1 MAGYSKR
8 KAVSELASPPVRPK
22 VAETLHPGVTE
33 ISTGCT
39 LIYEQSAFPDPQREE
54 HLAFL
59 KDKVDWR
66 QTEITV
72 MGRKVMQPREVA
84 YMADNGLRYTYSRSQ
99 LTPAEFPEEL
109 QNIRERIS
117 TLAGGGA
124 DAAFNCCLLNHYR
137 DGEDHMG
144 WHSDNE
150 RLFGTSPTIASVS
163 FGTRRDFVLRR
174 NSDHAQKWKCPLGE
188 GDILIMKGA

>member
-1 MAGYSKR
+1 M
-8 KAVSELASPPVRPK
+8 
-22 VAETLHPGVTE
+22 
-33 ISTGCT
+33 
-39 LIYEQSAFPDPQREE
+39 Q
-54 HLAFL
+54 
-59 KDKVDWR
+59 DKVDWR

-188 GDILIMKGA
+188 GDILIMKGNTQTEWMHSLPKRPSASGSRFNLTFRKIVHPERPRPCKR